1 MNEFGP
7 LERDVMTTPGAPA
20 PSSHV
25 IVVGNEKGGAGKST
39 VAIHLAV
46 ALLRMG
52 ASVGVIDLDL
62 RQATLTRY
70 LDNRRR
76 WMQRAGVNL
85 PQPRQVKLEAS
96 RARDLDAAAG
106 EDRRRLRSAI
116 AALGEDSAFI
126 IVDAPGHDTVFSR
139 VAHAA
144 ADTIVTPINDSFID
158 FDLLADIDPRDYQV
172 GRASLYTQMVW
183 DARKQKAAAEK
194 RSIDWIVMRNRIST
208 LDARNKRRVGE
219 GLSVLSK
226 KVGFRIAPGFS
237 ERVIYRELFPHGLTL
252 LDLTASGSQVQ
263 FTMSHVAAR
272 QELRDLVMVLKLPQ
286 LAGAEL
292 GF

>member
-1 MNEFGP
+1 MNQTTALP
-7 LERDVMTTPGAPA
+7 NDAMTMPGAPA
-20 PSSHV
+20 PSSHI

-39 VAIHLAV
+39 VAIHLAI

-52 ASVGVIDLDL
+52 QSVGVLDLDL

-70 LDNRRR
+70 MDNRQR
-76 WMQRAGVNL
+76 WMERSGLSL
-85 PQPRQVKLEAS
+85 PMPRQLRLEAS
-96 RARDLDAAAG
+96 LERDRDAAKSEDRAR
-106 EDRRRLRSAI
+106 LRDAI
-116 AALGEDSAFI
+116 AGLGSDCAFI
-126 IVDAPGHDTVFSR
+126 VIDSPGNDTNASR
-139 VAHAA
+139 YAHAA
-144 ADTIVTPINDSFID
+144 ADTILTPVNDSFVD
-158 FDLLADIDPRDYQV
+158 FDLLAEIDPSDYAV
-172 GRASLYTQMVW
+172 GRPSLYTQMVW

-194 RSIDWIVMRNRIST
+194 RSIDWIVMRNRISS

-219 GLSVLSK
+219 GLLTLSK